1 MISAASRGRRASFLA
16 VGAGRLIRIWHF
28 LVRIAAFLAVV
39 ALLGLGVGFFF
50 FVRALDRAEAS
61 PAARA
66 DGIVVLTGGSQRI
79 GDAVDLLAQGL
90 GQRLLITGVNERT
103 SRGEIAGLNPASQ
116 KLFACC
122 VDLDYRA
129 RNTIGNAIETR
140 RWTQQHGFRSLIVV
154 TSNYHMPR
162 TLVEIEKVLPRV
174 QLEPHPV
181 VTDIINPDRWWYEPN
196 TARVLLGE
204 YVKYVAA
211 IVRTRIE
218 GDPEGSRT
226 AVVVGGR
233 KPLTTALPGR

>member
-1 MISAASRGRRASFLA
+1 MG
-16 VGAGRLIRIWHF
+16 VGRLARIWHF
-28 LVRIAAFLAVV
+28 LTRLGAFMVVV

-50 FVRALDRAEAS
+50 FLQALDRTEAGTTT
-61 PAARA
+61 RA

-90 GQRLLITGVNERT
+90 GQRLLITGVNEKT
-103 SRGEIAGLNPASQ
+103 SRGEIAGLNPASRR
-116 KLFACC
+116 LFACC

-129 RNTIGNAIETR
+129 RNTIGNAVETR

-162 TLVEIEKVLPRV
+162 TLVEIEKVLPGV
-174 QLEPHPV
+174 PLAPYPV

-218 GDPEGSRT
+218 PDPDGAHVAVAAGD
-226 AVVVGGR
+226 R
-233 KPLTTALPGR
+233 KPGEAALPGR